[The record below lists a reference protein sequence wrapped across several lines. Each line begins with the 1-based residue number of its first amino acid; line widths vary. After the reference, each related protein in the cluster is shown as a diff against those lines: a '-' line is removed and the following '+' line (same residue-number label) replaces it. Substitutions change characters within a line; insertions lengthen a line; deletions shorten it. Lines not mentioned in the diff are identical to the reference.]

1 MTRATRLASATAA
14 SALRLILRLYPS
26 RFRERFGEEVVA
38 TARRDIQESASRGAL
53 AMAASSA
60 QAIAD
65 ALTNVAAERRAD
77 RAHRA
82 RFHAPRGPFMT
93 RHGITEDLRYGLRAL
108 VATPAFTV
116 VAIGVLALAIGA
128 TTAIFSIVDAVVLRP
143 LPFDDS
149 ARIMTVLEIE
159 PRDGSVRSVAPQTFI
174 DWQARQQSFQQLAA
188 INRSSFRLRNERG
201 EPITAR
207 AMRVTRD
214 FFPLLRVQ
222 PMIGRTF
229 TSADEVDGSHRVA
242 ILSHGFWLREFG
254 GSRDV
259 VGSTIV
265 LDGQPWEVVGVM
277 PRGFSYPVA
286 SQSSAEIFAP
296 VAFRPYEK
304 VRSPGRSFVYSV
316 LGRLKDGVSTA
327 QADDEMSRIE
337 AALNEQYPDW
347 TPGARVQVMPWHQAL
362 TARVWSWMLMLLGA
376 VTLVLLIACA
386 NVANLMLVRATV
398 RGREIGIRAALGAS
412 RWRIARGL
420 LVEGL
425 LLSGA
430 AAAPAVQVLT
440 AWLPENL
447 PRSLSIGIDLRVLLA
462 AAGGAVATGIGF
474 SLAPAL
480 QSSRAD
486 LSLAFKDGG
495 RNSTYGAAGKRLRN
509 ALIVVEV
516 ALAVVLLVGAGLFM
530 RSFVGLIR
538 IDPGFDY
545 RGVLALYVN
554 FPFERDDDFQEGL
567 RRGSIYVHQALE
579 AVSNVPGVRQAA
591 AVSGGLPL
599 SGGWQTS
606 PVSFPGR
613 PELQGDDKEI
623 HTRRVSPDYLQLL
636 RIPLKRGRYISPE
649 DRAGAPLVVVVNE
662 AAARHYWPDRD
673 PLGERVIIEK
683 LDLTVVGI
691 VGNIRHG
698 GPEAKVNPEAYV
710 PLAQDG
716 VLGAALLMRTDG
728 DPTAFLPAAKAAIWA
743 VNPEQ
748 RFTTDIV
755 TLEAHMSRLV
765 AQRRFNMALL
775 ALFGLLGLVI
785 AAAGIYGVMGYVVAQ
800 RTSEIGV
807 RMALGATRADIVR
820 MILTNAGLLMGLGLA
835 VGFMAAR
842 YLSRTVEA
850 FLFQIEPTDPR
861 VFAAAVCTLALS
873 GLIASA
879 LPARRAASVDPVVA
893 LRRE

>member
-1 MTRATRLASATAA
+1 MLL
-14 SALRLILRLYPS
+14 LRLILRLYPS
-26 RFRERFGEEVVA
+26 RFRKRFGEDVVA
-38 TARRDIQESASRGAL
+38 TARHDIDESSSHGAL
-53 AMAASSA
+53 AVAATSA
-60 QAIAD
+60 QAISD
-65 ALTNVAAERRAD
+65 ALTNAAAERRSD

-82 RFHAPRGPFMT
+82 RFVAPKGLFMI
-93 RHGITEDLRYGLRAL
+93 RHGITEDLRYGFRAL
-108 VATPAFTV
+108 VKTPAFTI

-143 LPFDDS
+143 LPFADS
-149 ARIMTVLEIE
+149 GRIMTVLEVE
-159 PRDGSVRSVAPQTFI
+159 PRDGSARSVTPQTFI

-188 INRSSFRLRNERG
+188 INRASFRLRNERG

-214 FFPLLRVQ
+214 FFAVLRVQ
-222 PMIGRTF
+222 PMIGRAF
-229 TSADEVDGSHRVA
+229 TAADEVDGSHRVA
-242 ILSHGFWLREFG
+242 ILSHGFWRREFG

-259 VGSTIV
+259 VGSTII

-277 PRGFSYPVA
+277 PRDFSYPVA
-286 SQSSAEIFAP
+286 SQFSGEIFAP

-316 LGRLKDGVSTA
+316 LGRLKDDVSVE
-327 QADDEMSRIE
+327 QAGDEMNRIA
-337 AALNEQYPDW
+337 AALNEQHPDW
-347 TPGARVQVMPWHQAL
+347 TPGARVQVTPWHDAL

-386 NVANLMLVRATV
+386 NVANLMLVRSTV

-412 RWRIARGL
+412 RWRIARAL

-425 LLSGA
+425 LLSA
-430 AAAPAVQVLT
+430 AAAALGVGLAWAAVQVLT

-447 PRSLSIGIDLRVLLA
+447 PRALSIGIDMRVLVA
-462 AAGGAVATGIGF
+462 TAAGAIATGVGF

-486 LSLAFKDGG
+486 LTLAFKDGG
-495 RNSTYGAAGKRLRN
+495 RSSTAGAAGKRLRN
-509 ALIVVEV
+509 ALVVVEV

-530 RSFVGLIR
+530 SSFVGLMR

-545 RGVLALYVN
+545 RNVLALYVN
-554 FPFERDDDFQEGL
+554 LPFERDDNLDEGL
-567 RRGSIYVHQALE
+567 RRGSVYVHQALE
-579 AVSNVPGVRQAA
+579 AVSKVPGVQQAA

-606 PVSFPGR
+606 PVKFPGR
-613 PELQGDDKEI
+613 PALRGDDKEI
-623 HTRRVSPDYLQLL
+623 HTRRVSPEYLQLL
-636 RIPLKRGRYISPE
+636 RIPLKRGRYITAD
-649 DRAGAPLVVVVNE
+649 DRAGQPLVVVVNE

-673 PLGERVIIEK
+673 PLGERIIIEK

-698 GPEAKVNPEAYV
+698 GPESPVNPEAYV

-716 VLGAALLMRTDG
+716 VLGAALLMRTAG
-728 DPTAFLPAAKAAIWA
+728 DPAALLPAAKAAIWA

-748 RFTTDIV
+748 RFTTDTV
-755 TLEAHMSRLV
+755 TLEGHMGRLI

-820 MILTNAGLLMGLGLA
+820 MILANAGLLMALGLA

-861 VFAAAVCTLALS
+861 VFAAAVCTLAVS
-873 GLIASA
+873 GFIASA
-879 LPARRAASVDPVVA
+879 LPARRAASVDPVIA